1 MPTHIQLKIENR
13 AYQIWLAEG
22 RPDKRDFDHWLLAER
37 EILAQK
43 TTPQSQKKQA
53 APKRKTSAP
62 KRARNTV

>member
-1 MPTHIQLKIENR
+1 MPTQIQLEIENR

-22 RPDKRDFDHWLLAER
+22 CPDKRDFDHWLLAER

-43 TTPQSQKKQA
+43 NNPQSQKKQA

-62 KRARNTV
+62 NRARNTM